1 MLGYTSNLQGETLI
15 TKTPNY
21 KTMKIEILKTDIT
34 DTIKSLAKITTNK
47 GFAMLEN
54 VKISAGQDGATL
66 TACNLEIQCE
76 IKIPAKLYFTGE
88 CTINAKT
95 FLAIIKELKS
105 QTIIIEC
112 VTEYNATIYAGKSQ
126 RTIETLPVVDFPIMH
141 FEKELHSYNVRE
153 IILKEM
159 LLLANCAKCK
169 DHSRLA
175 LNGLLFSAGDNF
187 STVGCDGNRLAI
199 VERDFENATQGKSE
213 SIIPNDSISFILH
226 MLKDSFSN
234 VQIMPS
240 ENFVRFT
247 WDGITIL
254 VRKFAGQYPNYRQ
267 VIPKTS
273 EVKLQLNRLEF
284 LNIIKRI
291 LPNCKIDKDKDSP
304 KTIKIILTENKLTIS
319 KASQDG
325 HTIEEFLPIN
335 YQTTKEIT
343 IGFNPLFL
351 SETLEALE
359 NESVQFDLT
368 DAMSAGMLSVDG
380 FQFIAMPTR
389 FR

>member
-1 MLGYTSNLQGETLI
+1 
-15 TKTPNY
+15 
-21 KTMKIEILKTDIT
+21 MKIEILKTEIT
-34 DTIKSLAKITTNK
+34 DAIKSLAKITTKK

-54 VKISAGQDGATL
+54 VKISANQEFTTL
-66 TACNLEIQCE
+66 TGCNLEIQCE

-88 CTINAKT
+88 CTFNAKT

-105 QTIIIEC
+105 KTIIIEY
-112 VTEYNATIYAGKSQ
+112 VTEYKATIYAGKSQ
-126 RTIETLPVVDFPIMH
+126 RTIDTLPVVDFPIMN

-159 LLLANCAKCK
+159 LILANSAKCK
-169 DHSRLA
+169 DQTRYI
-175 LNGLLFSAGDNF
+175 LNSILLSAGDSF
-187 STVGCDGNRLAI
+187 STVGCNGATLAI
-199 VERDFENATQGKSE
+199 ASRDFENATTGKSE

-226 MLKDSFSN
+226 MLKDSFAN

-240 ENFVRFT
+240 ENFVRFI
-247 WDGITIL
+247 WSGITIL
-254 VRKFAGQYPNYRQ
+254 VRKVQGIYPNYKQ

-304 KTIKIILTENKLTIS
+304 KSIKIILTENKLTTS
-319 KASQDG
+319 ATSQDG
-325 HTIEEFLPIN
+325 HTVEEFLPIN
-335 YQTTKEIT
+335 YQSTKEIT

-351 SETLEALE
+351 SETLETLE
-359 NESVQFDLT
+359 TESVQFEVT
-368 DAMSAGMLSVDG
+368 DAMSACLLSVEG
-380 FQFIAMPTR
+380 FQFVAMPTR
-389 FR
+389 LE

>member
-1 MLGYTSNLQGETLI
+1 
-15 TKTPNY
+15 
-21 KTMKIEILKTDIT
+21 MKIEILKTEIT
-34 DTIKSLAKITTNK
+34 DAIKSLAKITTKK

-54 VKISAGQDGATL
+54 VKISAGQDGTTL
-66 TACNLEIQCE
+66 TACNLQIQCE

-88 CTINAKT
+88 CTFNAKT

-126 RTIETLPVVDFPIMH
+126 RTIETLPVIDFPIIH

-159 LLLANCAKCK
+159 LLLANCAKCF
-169 DHSRLA
+169 DHARFVMNSI
-175 LNGLLFSAGDNF
+175 LFSAGDNF

-199 VERDFENATQGKSE
+199 VEREFENATTGKSE
-213 SIIPNDSISFILH
+213 SIIPNDAISFILH
-226 MLKDSFSN
+226 MLKDSFAS
-234 VQIMPS
+234 VQIVPS
-240 ENFVRFT
+240 ENFVRFI
-247 WDGITIL
+247 WNSITIL
-254 VRKFAGQYPNYRQ
+254 VRKVQGIYPNYKQ

-273 EVKLQLNRLEF
+273 EIKLQLNRLEF

-291 LPNCKIDKDKDSP
+291 LPNCRIDKDKDES

-319 KASQDG
+319 TTSQGG
-325 HTIEEFLPIN
+325 HTIEEFLPVN
-335 YQTTKEIT
+335 YQNTKGIT

-359 NESVQFDLT
+359 TELVQFELT
-368 DAMSAGMLSVDG
+368 DAMSAGMISVEG
-380 FQFIAMPTR
+380 FQFVAMPTR
-389 FR
+389 FK